1 MGIPAKWISHIEQWQ
16 SSGLDQSAYCQQANI
31 KFSTFSA
38 RLSDFRKAQ
47 SSITPSLIPV
57 QIVDAPKP
65 STSAEATPNYVSTIL
80 LQHSKGHQLIL
91 PSSIAANWVAEL
103 LTCLD

>member
-1 MGIPAKWISHIEQWQ
+1 MGIPAKWIAHIEQWQ

-47 SSITPSLIPV
+47 STITPTLIPV
-57 QIVDAPKP
+57 QIKDAPKS
-65 STSAEATPNYVSTIL
+65 STSIEATPNYVSTIL
-80 LQHSKGHQLIL
+80 LQHRCGHQLTL
-91 PSSIAANWVAEL
+91 PSSISATWVAEL

>member
-1 MGIPAKWISHIEQWQ
+1 MGIPAKWITHIEQWQ
-16 SSGLDQSAYCQQANI
+16 NSGLDQSTYCQQANI

-47 SSITPSLIPV
+47 AIVAATLIPI
-57 QIVDAPKP
+57 QIKEVP
-65 STSAEATPNYVSTIL
+65 SSASAESTPNYVSTIL
-80 LQHSKGHQLIL
+80 LQHRKGHQLTL
-91 PSSIAANWVAEL
+91 PSSISATWVAEL

>member
-16 SSGLDQSAYCQQANI
+16 SSGLDQSTYCQQANI

-47 SSITPSLIPV
+47 SIIAPTLIPV
-57 QIVDAPKP
+57 QIKEVPKP
-65 STSAEATPNYVSTIL
+65 STSADTTPISVAVIL
-80 LQHSKGHQLIL
+80 YAIENNRLARDVRIL
-91 PSSIAANWVAEL
+91 
-103 LTCLD
+103 